1 MDILVL
7 LFEIVGTVSFAISGA
22 LIAMHKKMDLLG
34 VIFMGFT
41 TAVGGGVI
49 RDVLLGQIPPKI
61 FLNPLYPVIALVT
74 SLIVFFV
81 FKKNIS
87 KSDAFSHTT
96 ILLIMDS
103 VGLAVFTVVGIEA
116 SQELYGFNPLLNV
129 FMGVLT
135 GVGGGVMRDTFTCQ
149 IPYIFTKHF
158 YATSS
163 IIGSVVY
170 LILYY
175 SVNPFVA
182 GVVGMLS
189 VFALRMAASKYLWN
203 LPKAE

>member
-1 MDILVL
+1 MDILVF

-34 VIFMGFT
+34 VVIMGFT
-41 TAVGGGVI
+41 TAAGGGVI

-61 FLNPLYPVIALVT
+61 FLNPVYPIIALVT
-74 SLIVFFV
+74 SLVVFFV
-81 FKKNIS
+81 FKKNMS
-87 KSDAFSHTT
+87 KGDALSHATV
-96 ILLIMDS
+96 LLVMDS
-103 VGLAVFTVVGIEA
+103 IGLSVFTIVGIEA

-135 GVGGGVMRDTFTCQ
+135 AVGGGVMRDTFSCQ

-170 LILYY
+170 LLLYHLI
-175 SVNPFVA
+175 NPFVG
-182 GVVGMLS
+182 GVVGMLC
-189 VFALRMAASKYLWN
+189 VFVLRMVASKFLWN